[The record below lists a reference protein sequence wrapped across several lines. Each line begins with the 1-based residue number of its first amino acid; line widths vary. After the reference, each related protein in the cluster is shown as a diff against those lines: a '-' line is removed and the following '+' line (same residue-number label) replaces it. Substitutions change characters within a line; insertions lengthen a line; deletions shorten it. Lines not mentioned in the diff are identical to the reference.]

1 MIFFKDPGSF
11 FTLHLIL
18 NGKGMYLHAY
28 SLEFIHPFTKALV
41 TIKDELPERF
51 KKIFYNY

>member
-1 MIFFKDPGSF
+1 
-11 FTLHLIL
+11 
-18 NGKGMYLHAY
+18 MYLHAY